1 MKKILILIADC
12 VEDSQID
19 FPSKTLL
26 TLGYK
31 VDLASPN
38 KKEGDFITSQ
48 IFEPSEL
55 QYFNPGMGH
64 KYKITVDINTID
76 YKSYDALYLPGG
88 HAPLYLHVNPKVI
101 EIVKYFLESKKLLVS
116 ICYSVLTLAAT
127 KSISGKKLTGLPFTK
142 IVANLAGANYEETL
156 CVVDGNLISAIG
168 NPGLIKMM
176 EEFLKALK

>member
-38 KKEGDFITSQ
+38 KKEGDCITSQ
-48 IFEPSEL
+48 IFEQGEL

-76 YKSYDALYLPGG
+76 YKNYDALYLPGG
-88 HAPLYLHVNPKVI
+88 HAPLYLHINPKVI
-101 EIVKYFLESKKLLVS
+101 EIVKYFLESKK
-116 ICYSVLTLAAT
+116 
-127 KSISGKKLTGLPFTK
+127 F
-142 IVANLAGANYEETL
+142 
-156 CVVDGNLISAIG
+156 
-168 NPGLIKMM
+168 
-176 EEFLKALK
+176 